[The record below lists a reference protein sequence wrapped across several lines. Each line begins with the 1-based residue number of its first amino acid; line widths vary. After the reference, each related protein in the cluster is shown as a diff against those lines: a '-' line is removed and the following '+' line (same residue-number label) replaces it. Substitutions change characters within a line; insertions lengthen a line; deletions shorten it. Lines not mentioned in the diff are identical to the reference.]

1 MKKKIFALI
10 TALALALSMG
20 GCGQKQ
26 PDPTQKPDPTQQ
38 PSTRGQ
44 QEQGIYTPSTYEG
57 ESVGYGGTVRVSITV
72 DAGSIT
78 DVTVTGDQETPS
90 VGGAALE
97 KLAEQIKTAQSA
109 EIDGVSGATY
119 TSTAAK
125 EGAAKAIAAAKG
137 EEPTAA
143 TLTAGT
149 YTATKEG
156 FQHCHVTVSVTVDEK
171 SIQDVQIVE
180 CTDHPITITETPC
193 EELPVAILANQS
205 YNVDG
210 ITGATFTSNAIKQ
223 AVRDCLDQAGGSDAF
238 SAAPEKASL
247 VEGEDV
253 HTDILV
259 VGGGG
264 AGMMA
269 AIEAYSGET
278 AAETS
283 GLNVTLV
290 EKAGFLGGTTN
301 VSGGSYYNYTDE
313 SGAYDDAWL
322 GQVVESEKAALSP
335 FMKLEINED
344 LIRGMAGTFL
354 RANTLLAEAG
364 VNAPVS
370 PWGVSFAS
378 PDEHQEPRWPGAYLA
393 YAVNQYLP
401 STKIDVRLNTRATKI
416 LTDETGAAIGVSVQD
431 KTSTYDIYA
440 KKVILACGDFAHNPE
455 MIAQYAPEFAEG
467 LVFAAGT
474 NTGDGLKMALEVGA
488 VPLGDT
494 MMGSLGY
501 DATMGIN
508 VDYDFLDYS
517 AGRSMIV
524 NMEGERFFNEA
535 GRWYEPYHRL
545 LKQEEPVAWGIVD
558 SNNPQVDSLI
568 NSKMEYIYKADT
580 LEELAEKTGVSLEG
594 LLATVEKYNGY
605 IQAGEDKD
613 FGTPVEEMRAVET
626 APFYAFRLQPIT
638 MTSLVGVK
646 VDGECRLLR
655 EDGSVIPNLFGAGNM
670 IYGGNLVSYYV
681 AAHGVGTA
689 LYSGDLAAQT
699 AKSEILNK

>member
-1 MKKKIFALI
+1 MKKRLFAFA
-10 TALALALSMG
+10 TALALALSVA
-20 GCGQKQ
+20 GCGKKE
-26 PDPTQKPDPTQQ
+26 PESTQ
-38 PSTRGQ
+38 GA
-44 QEQGIYTPSTYEG
+44 GLYTPGTYTG
-57 ESVGYGGTVRVSITV
+57 EAMGYGGTVAVSVTV
-72 DAGSIT
+72 DASAIT
-78 DVTVTGDQETPS
+78 GVTVTGDQETPT
-90 VGGAALE
+90 VGGAHLE
-97 KLAEQIKTAQSA
+97 ELAEQIKTAQSA
-109 EIDGVSGATY
+109 EIDGVAGATV

-125 EGAAKAIAAAKG
+125 EAAAKAIAAAKG
-137 EEPTAA
+137 EEPQSAA
-143 TLTAGT
+143 LTPGT

-156 FQHCHVTVSVTVDEK
+156 FQHCHVTVSVTVDEN

-180 CTDHPITITETPC
+180 CTDHPITITDTPC
-193 EELPVAILANQS
+193 REIPQAILDHQS
-205 YNVDG
+205 FNVDG
-210 ITGATFTSNAIKQ
+210 VTGATFTSNAIKQ
-223 AVRDCLDQAGGSDAF
+223 AVKDCLDQAGGSGGF
-238 SAAPEKASL
+238 SAAPEKAPL
-247 VEGEDV
+247 TKGEDV

-264 AGMMA
+264 AGMTA
-269 AIEAYSGET
+269 AIEAYSGES
-278 AAETS
+278 ANDPN
-283 GLNVTLV
+283 GLRVTLI
-290 EKAGFLGGTTN
+290 EKAGFLGGTTS
-301 VSGGSYYNYTDE
+301 VSGGAFYTYSDE
-313 SGAYDDAWL
+313 TGAYDDAWL
-322 GQVVESEKAALSP
+322 DQVVESEKAALSP
-335 FMKLEINED
+335 FMNLEINED
-344 LIRGMAGTFL
+344 LVRGLAGTFL
-354 RANTLLAEAG
+354 RTSTLLASAG

-370 PWGVSFAS
+370 PWGAGFAS

-393 YAVNQYLP
+393 YAVNKYLP
-401 STKIDVRLNTRATKI
+401 TSGIDVRLNTRAMKL
-416 LTDETGAAIGVSVQD
+416 LTDESGAVIGVSVQD

-440 KKVILACGDFAHNPE
+440 QKVILACGDFAHNPE
-455 MIAQYAPEFAEG
+455 MIREYAPEFVEG

-501 DATMGIN
+501 DEIMGIN
-508 VDYDFLDYS
+508 VDFSFLDYS

-545 LKQEEPVAWGIVD
+545 LKQEVPVAWGIVD

-568 NSKMEYIYKADT
+568 DSQMEYIYKADT
-580 LEELAEKTGVSLEG
+580 LEELAEKTGVSSEG
-594 LLATVEKYNGY
+594 LKATVEKYNGY

-613 FGTPVEEMRAVET
+613 FGTPVEEMHPIEAG
-626 APFYAFRLQPIT
+626 PFYAFRLQPIT

-646 VDGECRLLR
+646 VDGQCRLLR

-699 AKSEILNK
+699 AKAELQNP